1 MKTLSAML
9 FLSALLSAQDEAK
22 TLQFEAPKEWV
33 KETPSNTM
41 RKAQYKVPDKE
52 KKSKDAELL
61 LFYFG
66 ANSGTIPM
74 NLKRWA
80 GQMGQ
85 TEAKP
90 ETIEGKCK
98 ITLVDLKGVYTEGQG
113 KDPLPD
119 ARMLAAVVETESGPW
134 YFKMVGPAET
144 VGDWREALIT
154 LLKAAKL

>member
-1 MKTLSAML
+1 MNML
-9 FLSALLSAQDEAK
+9 NALLCLLLALPVQDEAK
-22 TLQFEAPKEWV
+22 TLKFEAPKDWV
-33 KETPSNTM
+33 KETPANSM

-98 ITLVDLKGVYTEGQG
+98 ITLVDLKGTYTEGQG

-134 YFKMVGPAET
+134 YFKLVGPADT
-144 VGDWREALIT
+144 VGDWREELIA

>member
-9 FLSALLSAQDEAK
+9 LLSGLLAAQDDAK
-22 TLQFEAPKEWV
+22 TLKFEAPKEWA
-33 KETPSNTM
+33 KEEPSNSM
-41 RKAQYKVPDKE
+41 RKAQYRVPDKE

-85 TEAKP
+85 TETKP
-90 ETIEGKCK
+90 EVLEGKCK

-113 KDPLPD
+113 KDPLPE
-119 ARMLAAVVETESGPW
+119 ARMLAAVVETDSGPW
-134 YFKMVGPAET
+134 YFKLVGPADT
-144 VGDWREALIT
+144 VGDWREELIA